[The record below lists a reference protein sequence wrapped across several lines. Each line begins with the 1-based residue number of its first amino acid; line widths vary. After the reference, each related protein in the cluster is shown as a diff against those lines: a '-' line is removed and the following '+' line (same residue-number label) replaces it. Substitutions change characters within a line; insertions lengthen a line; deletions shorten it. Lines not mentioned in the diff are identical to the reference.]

1 LCHNFCIIK
10 TYTLKKEKDEVPQN
24 FMGKFAKSYLIKKLI
39 DIHAIK
45 DYYLARI
52 LINKIK

>member
-1 LCHNFCIIK
+1 
-10 TYTLKKEKDEVPQN
+10 
-24 FMGKFAKSYLIKKLI
+24 MGKLAKSYLIKKSI
-39 DIHAIK
+39 DIHTIK